1 MTCKWCKRNNGA
13 CNTKELVKDCDF
25 RTLPYERNAIIVR
38 AKKELETVKQI
49 REKLKDEK
57 DAGVIQSMVVD
68 ASDRVA
74 GIRIML
80 DALQEDFG
88 VKDPEGVV
96 GMPKVGMLDAMKLAI
111 KLKQMEKTR
120 GRLHGRS

>member
-1 MTCKWCKRNNGA
+1 
-13 CNTKELVKDCDF
+13 VKDCDF